1 MSTNRSAD
9 VLRNLPPTT
18 LGVIGICVSIYVVQ
32 ATIMGGWNI
41 QLFTMCPRLILFTHE
56 YYRVFTSVFFHA
68 NLMHIGMNML
78 STSAISSVLEKKLG
92 TMRLL
97 FSIWWAILLTSAIY
111 IMIAYVAY
119 VVVGYDT
126 WMYQHAVGFSGIIF
140 HLSVLESYLHP
151 GSRSV
156 FGFFSVPAFVYP
168 WVLLLAL
175 QLIMPN
181 LSFLGHL
188 AGILTGT
195 LQCHGVL
202 DILFVG
208 DSFLIELESWP
219 MMRKVVS
226 LDSFVATTHGSGQ
239 LLRTESS
246 SSSSALPIFQSIRKV
261 LSIVFKFLRDILET
275 ILVCICGRNYRFN
288 INANSTRFWER
299 RTNLSNTNDN
309 NIECGVI
316 RPPEFYEGSL
326 YDNDNAVDE
335 EEREPLASRIV

>member
-1 MSTNRSAD
+1 MNTSTRSAD
-9 VLRNLPPTT
+9 ALRSIPPTT
-18 LGVIGICVSIYVVQ
+18 LGVIAICVSIQVFQ
-32 ATIMGGWNI
+32 ATISGWNLH
-41 QLFTMCPRLILFTHE
+41 LFTMCPRLILFTHE

-78 STSAISSVLEKKLG
+78 STSTISSLLEKKIG

-111 IMIAYVAY
+111 ITIAYVAY
-119 VVVGYDT
+119 VVFGYDA

-140 HLSVLESYLHP
+140 HLSVLDSHFHP
-151 GSRSV
+151 GPRSV

-195 LQCHGVL
+195 LEYYGVI
-202 DILFVG
+202 DVLFVG
-208 DSFLIELESWP
+208 DSFLIELESLP
-219 MMRKVVS
+219 MMRKLVS
-226 LDSFVATTHGSGQ
+226 LESFVVTTHGSGQ
-239 LLRTESS
+239 RLRAESS
-246 SSSSALPIFQSIRKV
+246 SSSLFQSIRKV
-261 LSIVFKFLRDILET
+261 ITIVLKFLRDILET
-275 ILVCICGRNYRFN
+275 ILVFICGRNCRLNNVN
-288 INANSTRFWER
+288 IRFWKR
-299 RTNLSNTNDN
+299 RTSND
-309 NIECGVI
+309 IEFGII
-316 RPPEFYEGSL
+316 RPPAFYERTL
-326 YDNDNAVDE
+326 YANDDTVNEE